1 MWIYNIGTNL
11 ISDIIFSILVFV
23 FFYTIFLVTKRRK
36 LLKFFGI
43 EKSKKLTI
51 FTSNLNVEKYG
62 SFPPLICLKQK
73 SYQLSLIGLDFTRDS
88 RPVFTTDDRTMFTT
102 HDRPVFTTVGQSL
115 PRMKR
120 ERNRQNGADPYEH
133 LQRNHLPDKS
143 RRK

>member
-1 MWIYNIGTNL
+1 MEW
-11 ISDIIFSILVFV
+11 SIPTRVGNTSASSSLTVNHNGPSPRLWG
-23 FFYTIFLVTKRRK
+23 IRR
-36 LLKFFGI
+36 
-43 EKSKKLTI
+43 LTI
-51 FTSNLNVEKYG
+51 QLRHGHRSIPTRVGNTNY
-62 SFPPLICLKQK
+62 
-73 SYQLSLIGLDFTRDS
+73 LSLIGLDFTRDS

-133 LQRNHLPDKS
+133 LQRNHLPDTS